1 MVDYTAVVTTT
12 APLSTVPFT
21 V

>member
-1 MVDYTAVVTTT
+1 MVDYTAVFLTT
-12 APLSTVPFT
+12 APLSIVPFT